1 MTRRGGPARG
11 GLLVVLVCLALVA
24 AACGGGGSSVSSGKS
39 KANKK
44 SAAATSSTPPVT
56 TAAAATVK
64 LADSSLGKIL
74 VDANGRTLYELDVD
88 TATKATCT
96 AACTSLWPPLIAT
109 GTPVG
114 GAGLDAAKLGTLDG
128 PNGHQVT
135 YGGHP
140 LYTFANDKAAGD
152 VNGQGFAGGVW
163 WVVGADGQKVTTAAP
178 SATTAPATAPPTAA
192 PQTAPPATSPPA
204 TDPPATMPPA
214 TMPPYTSPGGGYK
227 Y

>member
-1 MTRRGGPARG
+1 MTRHWRLQRSGFFAA
-11 GLLVVLVCLALVA
+11 LLCLALLA

-39 KANKK
+39 KAGKK
-44 SAAATSSTPPVT
+44 SAAATSSTAP
-56 TAAAATVK
+56 ANATVK

-74 VDANGRTLYELDVD
+74 VDVNGRTLYELDRD
-88 TATKATCT
+88 TATSATCT
-96 AACTSLWPPLIAT
+96 GACTSIWPPLT
-109 GTPVG
+109 VSGTPTAG
-114 GAGLDAAKLGTLDG
+114 TGLDAAKLATLDG

-163 WVVGADGQKVTTAAP
+163 WVVGADGQKLTTAAT
-178 SATTAPATAPPTAA
+178 TTAPATTPPTAA

-204 TDPPATMPPA
+204 T
-214 TMPPYTSPGGGYK
+214 S
-227 Y
+227 